1 MKFQRPNFLNLFLL
15 SWLVAFP
22 AVAAQRAAHLP
33 LWKIEGTTNQVFLL
47 GSLHLLSETNY
58 PLAAPIIAA
67 YSNAQVVVF

>member
-1 MKFQRPNFLNLFLL
+1 LNLFLL

-47 GSLHLLSETNY
+47 GSLHLLSETNIHW
-58 PLAAPIIAA
+58 PRRSPRLQQRAGRRLRSG
-67 YSNAQVVVF
+67 YS